1 MISINQPYFFP
12 NIGYFLLLNQ
22 CSTHV
27 FLDHVNMKKKSFITR
42 NYLHSLNVKIFVP
55 LRGLSQNRMINEH
68 DINDYTNYT
77 NQLFDKILKLYV
89 KYPFFDDLQEIVDD
103 IQKKICSR
111 SKISEFNA
119 VTTQALSEF
128 LGLKV
133 KFYMSSDLKISS
145 EMKKSD
151 LLIEICQK
159 LGYGKYINLA
169 GGKDLYD
176 SNAFKTKGID
186 IFFSDNSILTD
197 NFTEDLIYTSIL
209 DLIAL
214 KGRVWITEQ
223 LNSRKNKLLGCS
235 YA

>member
-22 CSTHV
+22 CSTHI

-42 NYLHSLNVKIFVP
+42 NYLHSVNVKIVVP
-55 LRGLSQNRMINEH
+55 LKGLSQNRMINEH
-68 DINDYTNYT
+68 NINDYTNYT
-77 NQLFDKILKLYV
+77 NQLFNKILKLYV
-89 KYPFFDDLQEIVDD
+89 QYPFFDDLQKIVGD
-103 IQKKICSR
+103 IQKKVGSK

-119 VTTQALSEF
+119 VTTQALSDF
-128 LGLKV
+128 LGLKI

-145 EMKKSD
+145 EIKKSD

-159 LGYGKYINLA
+159 LGYDKYINLA

-176 SNAFKTKGID
+176 TNAFKTKGID

-197 NFTEDLIYTSIL
+197 NFSEDLIYTSIL

-223 LNSRKNKLLGCS
+223 LNNRKNQFLGRS
-235 YA
+235 YE